1 MAGDSGDKRGRSKKR
16 EQIEKK
22 DAKQLQ
28 QISKYSV
35 LMSVYKKE
43 EPAFLK
49 AAISSMMEQTVLP
62 DQFVLVC
69 DGPLTEALD
78 EVVEHFQEQHP
89 EVFLVVRLKE
99 CGGLGPAL
107 QIGIKHCRNEL
118 IARMD
123 SDDISRCD
131 RCEKQ
136 LFIFHKKQ
144 VDMVGGIIEEF
155 ASDVHEISGK
165 RVTPRTN
172 EAILKCAGRRN
183 PFNHVTMMYR
193 KSAVTGAGG
202 YQDFPYFEDY
212 YLWARMLKN
221 GAVGYNIQEPLV
233 YVRTGESMFAR
244 RGGMAYAKLAVKFR
258 WYLKKNGLSTWFDFV
273 VSAGGQV
280 LICIMPNGFRKKFY
294 EVILR
299 KTK

>member
-1 MAGDSGDKRGRSKKR
+1 MAGDSGDKRGRSEKR
-16 EQIEKK
+16 
-22 DAKQLQ
+22 KQVVKQ
-28 QISKYSV
+28 VDKYSV

-43 EPAFLK
+43 DPTFLK

-78 EVVEHFQEQHP
+78 EVVEHFQEQYP

-107 QIGIKHCRNEL
+107 QVGIKHCRNEL

-123 SDDISRCD
+123 SDDISRHD

-136 LFIFHKKQ
+136 LYIFRKKQ
-144 VDMVGGIIEEF
+144 VDITGGIIEEF
-155 ASDVHEISGK
+155 ASDFHEISGK
-165 RVTPRTN
+165 RVTPKTN

-183 PFNHVTMMYR
+183 PFNHVTVMYR
-193 KSAVTGAGG
+193 KCAVIDAGG

-244 RGGMAYAKLAVKFR
+244 RGGMDYAKLAVKFR
-258 WYLKKNGLSTWFDFV
+258 WYLKKAGISTWLDFL

-280 LICIMPNGFRKKFY
+280 LICILPNGFRKKFY